1 MAEQINVEINKIPIS
16 GVTLTDIEALEA
28 QIYANDITARMKKLE
43 QETGKVDTLQL
54 ALLTALVL
62 SSELAKAREE
72 IKQSSQSSLVKV
84 DKMIK
89 TLSDTLHEKTT
100 GTK

>member
-16 GVTLTDIEALEA
+16 GVTLADIEALEA

-89 TLSDTLHEKTT
+89 TLSDSLHDKTT